1 MFNIFLFVFLLF
13 SFFIV
18 RGLSSLI
25 DPKEGRH
32 TDEGRSVNKRLM
44 HCSVGALIAAVMK
57 SDGQCTKGELEVA
70 KTFLKKCSMTEKDQ
84 IEVLHYIRYFIKTS
98 RNSIG
103 YYTQPLCT
111 FCTYRYRLALVDTLY
126 HIATVTNGI
135 SYNEW
140 QLLGEIC
147 GRLMITAMDQNDLNR
162 HYNKYSRTS
171 GNSSSW
177 QYSRTNGGQSGYRQ
191 HAGTQSN
198 PSVKSC
204 YDTLGLKEGCSM
216 EAVKKAYRKLAMVY
230 HPDKAPAEKKAAY
243 QQKFIEIKKAYESI
257 CSHN

>member
-1 MFNIFLFVFLLF
+1 
-13 SFFIV
+13 
-18 RGLSSLI
+18 
-25 DPKEGRH
+25 
-32 TDEGRSVNKRLM
+32 M
-44 HCSVGALIAAVMK
+44 HCSVRALIAAVMK
-57 SDGQCTKGELEVA
+57 SDGQCTKGSWRWPRLS
-70 KTFLKKCSMTEKDQ
+70 LKMQYDGKRPDRGAALYPLLHQDQ
-84 IEVLHYIRYFIKTS
+84 PQQHRLLHTA
-98 RNSIG
+98 
-103 YYTQPLCT
+103 LCT

-191 HAGTQSN
+191 HADTQSD

-216 EAVKKAYRKLAMVY
+216 EAVKKPTENWPWSITPTRHLRRKKR
-230 HPDKAPAEKKAAY
+230 PTSKNSSK
-243 QQKFIEIKKAYESI
+243 
-257 CSHN
+257 